1 MPSKGETLTKKE
13 IQVLKKK
20 LLERKEAIMKKMRQY
35 YQESQEVEANIA
47 QDTVDRAET
56 SYTKEFL
63 LLLTDAEKEQL
74 DLINQALRRIETGE
88 YGQCQNCGEPISKKR
103 LEIMPWVPLCIQ
115 CQEKKEKEEQEEK
128 EIEREREIF

>member
-1 MPSKGETLTKKE
+1 MPSKIDNLTKKE
-13 IQVLKKK
+13 ISALKKK

-47 QDTVDRAET
+47 QDAVDRAET

-63 LLLTDAEKEQL
+63 LLLTDAEREQL

-88 YGQCQNCGEPISKKR
+88 YGRCQICGQPINKKR
-103 LEIMPWVPLCIQ
+103 LEIMPWAPLCIE
-115 CQEKKEKEEQEEK
+115 CQQKKEKEEQEEK
-128 EIEREREIF
+128 EIEREREIL